1 MDLNDLRREY
11 LRGGLSRDQLA
22 ANPVDQFNSWLK
34 QAIEAEIKDP
44 TAMSVSTVD
53 VDGQPRQR
61 LVLLKQVDNHGFVFF
76 TNYESKKARD
86 IALNPLVSLHFPWH
100 VLERQVKICGRAEKV
115 KASESFKYF
124 RSRPEESQLAAWASR
139 QSSRLSSR
147 QALLGQFAAVKE
159 KFKSGSIP
167 LPDFWGGFRV
177 VPSSIEFWQGG
188 GNRLH
193 DRFEYI
199 RDNNSWDIHRLAP

>member
-11 LRGGLSRDQLA
+11 LKDGLNRDQLEV
-22 ANPVDQFNSWLK
+22 NPVDQFQKWLK
-34 QAIEAEIKDP
+34 QAIEADIKDP
-44 TAMSVSTVD
+44 TAMSVATVD
-53 VDGQPRQR
+53 ADGQPRQR
-61 LVLLKQVDNHGFVFF
+61 LVLLKQVDNDGFVFF

-86 IALNPLVSLHFPWH
+86 IALNPKVSLHFPWH
-100 VLERQVKICGRAEKV
+100 MLERQVKICGQAEKV
-115 KASESFKYF
+115 KSSESLKYF
-124 RSRPEESQLAAWASR
+124 LSRPEESQLAAWASQ

-147 QALLGQFAAVKE
+147 QVLLGEFAAMKE
-159 KFKSGSIP
+159 KFKRGSIP

-193 DRFEYI
+193 DRFEYT
-199 RDNNSWDIHRLAP
+199 RGDDEWDIQRLAP

>member
-11 LRGGLSRDQLA
+11 LKDGLSRDQLED
-22 ANPVDQFNSWLK
+22 NPVDQFQKWLN
-34 QAIEAEIKDP
+34 QAIKAEIKDP
-44 TAMSVSTVD
+44 TAMSVATVD
-53 VDGQPRQR
+53 AHGQPRQR
-61 LVLLKQVDNHGFVFF
+61 LVLLKQVDNDGFVFF

-86 IALNPLVSLHFPWH
+86 MALNPLVSLHFPWH

-115 KASESFKYF
+115 KSSESLKYF
-124 RSRPEESQLAAWASR
+124 LSRPEESQLAAWASQ

-147 QALLGQFAAVKE
+147 HALLSQFAAMKE

-177 VPSSIEFWQGG
+177 VPSSMEFWQGG

-193 DRFEYI
+193 DRFEYT
-199 RDNNSWDIHRLAP
+199 RDDDEWDIQRLAP

>member
-11 LRGGLSRDQLA
+11 LKDGLSRDQLED
-22 ANPVDQFNSWLK
+22 NPVDQFQKWLN
-34 QAIEAEIKDP
+34 QAIKAEIKDP
-44 TAMSVSTVD
+44 TAMSVATVD
-53 VDGQPRQR
+53 AHGQPRQR
-61 LVLLKQVDNHGFVFF
+61 LVLLKQVDNDGFVFF

-86 IALNPLVSLHFPWH
+86 MALNPLVSLHFPWH

-115 KASESFKYF
+115 KSSESLKYF
-124 RSRPEESQLAAWASR
+124 LSRPEESQLAAWASQ

-147 QALLGQFAAVKE
+147 QALLSQFAAMKE

-177 VPSSIEFWQGG
+177 VPSSMEFWQGG

-193 DRFEYI
+193 DRFEYT
-199 RDNNSWDIHRLAP
+199 RDDDEWDIQRLAP

>member
-1 MDLNDLRREY
+1 MDLNNLRREY
-11 LRGGLSRDQLA
+11 LQDGLSRNLLED
-22 ANPVDQFNSWLK
+22 NPVNQFQKWLR
-34 QAIEAEIKDP
+34 QAIDAEIKDP
-44 TAMSVSTVD
+44 TAMSVATVD
-53 VDGQPRQR
+53 VHGQPRQR
-61 LVLLKQVDNHGFVFF
+61 FVLLKQMDNDGFVFF
-76 TNYESKKARD
+76 TNYESKKASD

-100 VLERQVKICGRAEKV
+100 ALERQVKICGRAEKV
-115 KASESFKYF
+115 KTSESLKYF
-124 RSRPEESQLAAWASR
+124 LSRPEESQLAAWASR

-147 QALLGQFAAVKE
+147 QALLSQFAAMKE

-193 DRFEYI
+193 DRFEYT
-199 RDNNSWDIHRLAP
+199 RNGDAWDIQRLAP

>member
-11 LRGGLSRDQLA
+11 LKDGLSRDQLED
-22 ANPVDQFNSWLK
+22 NPVDQFQKWLK
-34 QAIEAEIKDP
+34 QAIEADIKDP
-44 TAMSVSTVD
+44 TAMCVATVD
-53 VDGQPRQR
+53 VNGQPRQR
-61 LVLLKQVDNHGFVFF
+61 LVLLKQVDNDGFVFF

-100 VLERQVKICGRAEKV
+100 MLARQVKICGHAEKV
-115 KASESFKYF
+115 KSSESLKYF
-124 RSRPEESQLAAWASR
+124 LSRPEESQLAAWASQ

-147 QALLGQFAAVKE
+147 QVLLGQFAAMKA

-193 DRFEYI
+193 DRFEYT
-199 RDNNSWDIHRLAP
+199 RANDEWDVQRLAP

>member
-193 DRFEYI
+193 DRFEYT